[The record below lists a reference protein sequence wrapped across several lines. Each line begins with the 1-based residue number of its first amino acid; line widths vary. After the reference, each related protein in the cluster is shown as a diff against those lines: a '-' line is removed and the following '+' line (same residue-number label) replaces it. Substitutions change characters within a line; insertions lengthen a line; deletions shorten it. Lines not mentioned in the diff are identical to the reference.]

1 MHVCVCVCACFLEES
16 SSHCIQSSW
25 WTKCVSAWD
34 VRRTSVL
41 FDISTTKKSFFCF
54 AGELYCL
61 YEEFANMPR
70 TSVCVFSCLVMLVP
84 NYAGGLLFLVIRM
97 GCVILQDRV
106 SNFYQ
111 GGKLLLSCFIY
122 LSEEGF
128 MNVHVW
134 RNVGMNI
141 LEGYLLIVSMWYV
154 WWHILKIFL
163 YCTWNISVSKN

>member
-1 MHVCVCVCACFLEES
+1 M
-16 SSHCIQSSW
+16 
-25 WTKCVSAWD
+25 
-34 VRRTSVL
+34 L
-41 FDISTTKKSFFCF
+41 FDISTTKESFFCF

-70 TSVCVFSCLVMLVP
+70 ISVCVFSCLVMLVP

-122 LSEEGF
+122 LSERRFYGCACVKE
-128 MNVHVW
+128 
-134 RNVGMNI
+134 
-141 LEGYLLIVSMWYV
+141 
-154 WWHILKIFL
+154 
-163 YCTWNISVSKN
+163 CWNEYSGRISVNCFYVICMVAYP